1 MSIFDRIGR
10 KAREKPQQRAAPPV
24 AFLIGNGDECI
35 QVAGYTSLD
44 QNPEIATAVD
54 RIAKMVASMTIHLMQ
69 NTGSGDIRIQNEL
82 SKKIDIY
89 PNRYMTRSAF
99 IHTVVKTMLLTG
111 SGNAVVLPRT
121 RNGFLEDLIPVAPG
135 RVGFLPR
142 GMMDYAVLIDGQEYD
157 PGDILHFTVNPDT
170 DFPWKGSGYRVSLRE
185 VANNLKQ
192 AAATEKG
199 FMSSKWKPS
208 IIIKVDG
215 LTEEF
220 SSQEGRRKLLE
231 SYIET
236 NEAGQPW
243 LIPADQFSVEQ
254 VKPLSLSDLALSDMV
269 QLDKRTVASILGVPP
284 FVLGVGEFTK
294 DAWNNFISTTI
305 MPLAKGIEQE
315 LTRKLLINPDWYFRF
330 NSRSL
335 YAYDLKD
342 MAAIGDDQYIRGLM
356 TGNEVRD
363 WLGLPPRE
371 GLDELVILENYIPL
385 GMIGDQK
392 KLIQGGETSSE

>member
-220 SSQEGRRKLLE
+220 SNQEGRRKLLE